1 MKQHS
6 VKITVAGTTYQDDDL
21 IFAKPIKYVFLNK
34 QILTLKNGDFEF
46 DTLTGIITFLTITLS
61 VNDTLVFTYKK

>member
-1 MKQHS
+1 MKSWS

-21 IFAKPIKYVFLNK
+21 IGAEKIKFVIVNK
-34 QILTLKNGDFEF
+34 QLFTLKNNDFTF
-46 DTLTGIITFLTITLS
+46 DITTGTITFLTITLS